1 MNRHP
6 HYPPPSPQ
14 PQNNQDNQLSRDIYN
29 GSEILII
36 VIGILGIW
44 QYLVVPIWKDVI
56 VPLWNWWQKSFN
68 TKQKLILL
76 ALLALA
82 GYLSW
87 QIFLALIQLSMS
99 Y

>member
-1 MNRHP
+1 MYHHP
-6 HYPPPSPQ
+6 HYPPPESQ
-14 PQNNQDNQLSRDIYN
+14 QQDRDSLGRDLYR
-29 GSEILII
+29 GAEIVMI
-36 VIGILGIW
+36 VVAIFGLWKYI
-44 QYLVVPIWKDVI
+44 VVPLWESVI

-68 TKQKLILL
+68 KKQKLILL

-87 QIFLALIQLSMS
+87 QVLLALIQLSMS